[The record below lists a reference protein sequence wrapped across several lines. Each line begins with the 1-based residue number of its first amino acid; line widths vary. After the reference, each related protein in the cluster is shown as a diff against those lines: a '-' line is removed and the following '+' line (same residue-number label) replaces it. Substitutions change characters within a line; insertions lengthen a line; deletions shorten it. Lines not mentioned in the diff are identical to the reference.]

1 MLKQIFK
8 EHQYII
14 TVINSCVTEEQLE
27 STKVWYISAVGRWDY
42 MFENVSTVTYYRRY
56 YDIICF
62 ILEDIECTINKKKS
76 AFAKANI
83 PKINGFNR

>member
-8 EHQYII
+8 EHKYII
-14 TVINSCVTEEQLE
+14 CVIDSCITEEQLE
-27 STKVWYISAVGRWDY
+27 SAKTWYISAVARWDY
-42 MFENVSTVTYYRRY
+42 MFENVSIATYYRKY

-76 AFAKANI
+76 TLKKADI
-83 PKINGFNR
+83 PKINGFK